1 VYNQSTFLH
10 KFSDV
15 GCQYIDLTV
24 DDRGVNKTDAERI
37 WFKVNNALP
46 TLKNIVLSFPQYGN
60 ES

>member
-1 VYNQSTFLH
+1 VQPQSTFSH
-10 KFSDV
+10 KFNEV

-24 DDRGVNKTDAERI
+24 DDRSVNKTDAERI
-37 WFKVNNALP
+37 WFRVNNALP